1 MKRPLAAA
9 VPAPPALRH
18 RLAAMTVAAAAA
30 LALAGCGASA
40 QTSSATVSGKN
51 LTIFISAPAGDSSQP
66 LLAATVAGEQL
77 AYRQHES
84 EVGDGFALTLRT
96 LTASRLSDNAR
107 TAIDDT
113 HAIAYLGELQPGAS
127 EQTVGITN
135 AEDVLQVSPTD
146 TALELTQSTPA
157 VHGAPKNFYESLGS
171 YGRTF
176 ARVVPTSALEA
187 KAQVQEMRSLG
198 VTRLAVGS
206 DGSDY
211 GRAIAQAVRQDAA
224 AAGLTVT
231 SAASAQGYFYGSA
244 SVATAGHAFS
254 SALSANSAL
263 KLFGPSA
270 LAGPALTAAISP
282 APKSLY
288 ISLPGFAA
296 GSLSS
301 AGQTLFASL
310 KTSYGI
316 GAYSAMFG
324 YEAMDAVLD
333 TLHVA
338 GKDANSRTQVVKDFK
353 SIKNRADGV
362 LPTYSIEGGNTTLS
376 TFVFLG
382 LRRGSLA
389 PVGGAVTG

>member
-1 MKRPLAAA
+1 M
-9 VPAPPALRH
+9 V
-18 RLAAMTVAAAAA
+18 
-30 LALAGCGASA
+30 LALAGCGTSA
-40 QTSSATVSGKN
+40 QTSSVTLSGKT
-51 LTIFISAPAGDSSQP
+51 LAIFISAPAGYTSQP

-96 LTASRLSDNAR
+96 LAGSPLSDNAR
-107 TAIDDT
+107 TAINDT
-113 HAIAYLGELQPGAS
+113 HTIAYLGELQPGAS
-127 EQTVGITN
+127 EQTAGITN

-157 VHGAPKNFYESLGS
+157 VSGAPKRFYESLS
-171 YGRTF
+171 TYGRTF

-187 KAQVQEMRSLG
+187 KAQVQEMKSVG
-198 VTRLAVGS
+198 VSRVAVGS

-224 AAGLTVT
+224 ASGLTVT

-244 SVATAGHAFS
+244 SAATAGHAFS
-254 SALSANSAL
+254 SALSANPAL
-263 KLFGPSA
+263 KLFAPSA
-270 LAGPALTAAISP
+270 LATPALTAAISP

-288 ISLPGFAA
+288 VSLPGFAA
-296 GSLSS
+296 
-301 AGQTLFASL
+301 ASL
-310 KTSYGI
+310 PSTGQALFTSFKASYGI

-353 SIKNRADGV
+353 SIKNRADGI

-382 LRRGSLA
+382 LRHGALA